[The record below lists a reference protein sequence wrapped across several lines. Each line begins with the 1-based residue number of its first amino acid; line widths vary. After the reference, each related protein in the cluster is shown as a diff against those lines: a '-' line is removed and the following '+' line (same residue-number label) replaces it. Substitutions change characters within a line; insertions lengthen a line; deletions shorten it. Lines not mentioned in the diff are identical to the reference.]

1 MILVIGNGYIAS
13 RIIKEIAHL
22 GVTVLSDSTKVYEHC
37 SGSGSGGGVKYHY
50 GISENIT
57 PEFVSQFETVIFFHG
72 RCNKKSPETLVC
84 NISVFTKLVSVMTPD
99 QLLIY
104 TSSSTVYHNNKDYPN
119 KETDPV
125 SLDNYYDISKYT
137 MDSIAKVSGLHY
149 YSLRIGTTCGNSP
162 MLRNDLMINSML
174 YNLEQ
179 NGYIQVT
186 NEHTHRPIL
195 GFKDLVRVIMV
206 ILESGVEQTSGVYN
220 IASFNSSII
229 DIAKGVTVPGNIK
242 IVNPGYFGKEPY
254 DFSIDTSKFENTFKF
269 TFNDS
274 VSSIIQDYQTV
285 IH

>member
-13 RIIKEIAHL
+13 RIIKEIVHL
-22 GVTVLSDSTKVYEHC
+22 GVTVLSDSAKVHEH
-37 SGSGSGGGVKYHY
+37 GVRYHL
-50 GISENIT
+50 GISENIA
-57 PEFVSQFETVIFFHG
+57 PEFVSQFKTVIFFHG

-84 NISVFTKLVSVMTPD
+84 NINVFTKLISVMTSD
-99 QLLIY
+99 QVLIY

-174 YNLEQ
+174 YNLNQ
-179 NGYIQVT
+179 NGYIQVS

-206 ILESGVEQTSGVYN
+206 ILESGVKQTSGVYN
-220 IASFNSSII
+220 IASFNSSIMG
-229 DIAKGVTVPGNIK
+229 IAKGITVADNIK
-242 IVNPGYFGKEPY
+242 IVDEGYFGKELY
-254 DFSIDTSKFENTFKF
+254 NFSIDTSKFEKTFDF
-269 TFNDS
+269 TFSDN
-274 VSSIIQDYQTV
+274 VASIIEDYQTV